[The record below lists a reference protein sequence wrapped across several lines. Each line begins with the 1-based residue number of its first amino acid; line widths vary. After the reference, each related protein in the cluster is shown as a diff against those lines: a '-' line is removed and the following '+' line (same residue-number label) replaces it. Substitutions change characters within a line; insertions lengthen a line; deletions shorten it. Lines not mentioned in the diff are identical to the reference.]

1 MDAGLRELV
10 RQRAGDRCEYC
21 HLPQEFS
28 ELRFH
33 VEHVT
38 PRQHGGTEALE
49 NLALACPDCNLAKG
63 PNLAG
68 LQPGGHKMVRLF
80 NPRLDRWSQHFRCDG
95 ARIVGTTP
103 VGRASAALLRM
114 NDTERLRIR
123 SLLLELGVLPGDIG

>member
-1 MDAGLRELV
+1 MDVGLRELV

-21 HLPQEFS
+21 HFPQEFS

-68 LQPGGHKMVRLF
+68 LQPGGRKIVRLF

-95 ARIVGTTP
+95 ARIVGRTQ

-123 SLLLELGVLPGDIG
+123 SLLLELGVLLGDLG